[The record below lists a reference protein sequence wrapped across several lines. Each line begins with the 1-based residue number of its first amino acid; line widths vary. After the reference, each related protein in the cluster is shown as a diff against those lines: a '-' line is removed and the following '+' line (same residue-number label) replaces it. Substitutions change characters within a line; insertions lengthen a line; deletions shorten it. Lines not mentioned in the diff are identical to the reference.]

1 VGGDRGVARP
11 LWLILPDAGTE
22 ENEGLSM
29 NRKAAI
35 PLVAGLVIGLV
46 AVKLIMDVVKKAQ
59 GSQATQPKVALL
71 QAKQDIKA
79 YEKILP
85 EMVHVVQVSDPALVP
100 ANERVSDFDFVKNRV
115 AAKAIPAHV
124 LVLQSMLAPEGTP
137 EGIEGRI
144 PPGYRAVAVKIDEA
158 TSAGYNLQPGDW
170 VDVIVVMDVDTGVRG
185 KKDTLAEV
193 ILQRVQIAAIG
204 QGTNEPGEA
213 TGGKVKPAKS
223 ATLIVK
229 NDDAPKLH
237 LAGTRGKITLV
248 MRGSKDTEDDAGSTA
263 FGHDFMSRFNPL
275 AAAMAAPGPEPE
287 PAPAAV
293 PAKPAKP
300 PHTVMVYRGMAY
312 RNTPA
317 SAERVVFENA
327 DSWRLVEQGLG
338 TPSGAGSVMR
348 GTRRPA
354 TAASA
359 ASPGGDLSATSP
371 DAATISD
378 EDYDADEE

>member
-1 VGGDRGVARP
+1 
-11 LWLILPDAGTE
+11 
-22 ENEGLSM
+22 M

-59 GSQATQPKVALL
+59 GSQAAQQKITLI

-85 EMVHVVQVSDPALVP
+85 EMVHAVQVTDSSLVP
-100 ANERVSDFDFVKNRV
+100 QAERISDLEFLKDRV
-115 AAKAIPAHV
+115 ASKSIPANV
-124 LVLQSMLAPEGTP
+124 PILQSMLAPPNTP

-144 PPGYRAVAVKIDEA
+144 PTGYRAVAVKIDEA

-204 QGTNEPGEA
+204 QGSNEPGEGS
-213 TGGKVKPAKS
+213 GGKVKPAKS

-229 NDDAPKLH
+229 NEDAPKLH

-248 MRGSKDTEDDAGSTA
+248 MRGKDDKDDNASQTA
-263 FGHDFMSRFNPL
+263 FGNDFMSRFNQLTTALTP
-275 AAAMAAPGPEPE
+275 PTPEPT
-287 PAPAAV
+287 PAKV
-293 PAKPAKP
+293 ERPAKPEKP
-300 PHTVMVYRGMAY
+300 PHLVMVYRGMAHGT
-312 RNTPA
+312 TPA
-317 SAERVVFENA
+317 SAERVVFESA
-327 DSWRLVEQGLG
+327 DSWRLIEQGLG
-338 TPSGAGSVMR
+338 TPTGTGSVMR
-348 GTRRPA
+348 GVNRTAPA
-354 TAASA
+354 APLDPAS
-359 ASPGGDLSATSP
+359 SGPNTNN
-371 DAATISD
+371 TQRSD